1 MKLNDKLIKEICEA
15 RELKMTIGEIC
26 ELYSIA
32 KSTVYRALK
41 KGNKV
46 TTTEESAI
54 AIMPA
59 ENINVMAAS
68 IEPDLYPV
76 GNGAHIK
83 CGLVKERHEMPTELY
98 VFDTAL
104 NEQLMFDY
112 KAQLEACEHFIDN
125 NVKFNEGSA
134 CQDIVCY
141 VTGLQCALAA
151 FIKACRDKK
160 VNLILRH
167 YNSRFTKYAYQSIW
181 NDFGEAYPEY
191 MASLIGQASAVYTY
205 NNRLSEIDTKH
216 LYTVCVVM
224 YDDNAPITTIY
235 ICGSLSDAYRVN
247 YTIVEELMY
256 KHVGNY
262 QVYLEERTLNSK
274 ESGYIS
280 ERILKTC
287 NN

>member
-26 ELYSIA
+26 ELYNIA
-32 KSTVYRALK
+32 RSTVYRALK
-41 KGNKV
+41 KAKIT
-46 TTTEESAI
+46 TTTESTI
-54 AIMPA
+54 AITPA
-59 ENINVMAAS
+59 ENINVVVAS
-68 IEPDLYPV
+68 IESNLYPV
-76 GNGAHIK
+76 GNGARIK
-83 CGLVKERHEMPTELY
+83 CGLVKDRHDLPTKLY
-98 VFDTAL
+98 IFNSAL
-104 NEQLMFDY
+104 DEQLMFNY
-112 KAQLEACEHFIDN
+112 KAQLEICERFINDN
-125 NVKFNEGSA
+125 IKFNENGDA

-181 NDFGEAYPEY
+181 NDFGETYPEY

-216 LYTVCVVM
+216 LYTVCVVV

-235 ICGSLSDAYRVN
+235 ICGSLSDAYRIN
-247 YTIVEELMY
+247 YTVVEDLMY
-256 KHVGNY
+256 KYTGEY
-262 QVYLEERTLNSK
+262 QVYLDERTLNSK